1 MDFLI
6 RKLHNSTMMS
16 GAGGDMRVAANEGL
30 YGEETVQGTAFRFHC
45 ETLFSRSSLHRF
57 EIGLHRH
64 AAFLQILYIWG
75 GEGDALL
82 DGRTEAIRPPVA
94 IVVPPGFEHGFRFSR
109 DIGGVIVT
117 VLPGALAASVQA
129 LLLRTFQQPVLL
141 PLQDFSEG
149 ERLRRDFEHISAEYE
164 SHEIGREA
172 MIEGQLATVAALL
185 ARAARPLL
193 ERTGEGPAEQRFEL
207 LLSLIARHI
216 REPRKA
222 AFYAQKLGLSETHLN
237 RLVRSV
243 SGLSLQRLVARRQI
257 EIAQQELIFTV
268 STVQMIAEDLGFA
281 DPAYFNRF
289 FKRETGMTPRA
300 WRLAERR
307 KMGDDGAASASAQ
320 ASILPSSRWTESS
333 AGK

>member
-1 MDFLI
+1 M
-6 RKLHNSTMMS
+6 H
-16 GAGGDMRVAANEGL
+16 VAANDGL
-30 YGEETVQGTAFRFHC
+30 YGEEAAQGTEFRFHC

-57 EIGLHRH
+57 EIGLHHH

-82 DGRTEAIRPPVA
+82 DGRIEPIRPPVA

-129 LLLRTFQQPVLL
+129 LLLRNFQRPTLL
-141 PLQDFSEG
+141 PLKDFAEG
-149 ERLRRDFEHISAEYE
+149 DRLRGGFEQISGEYE
-164 SHEIGREA
+164 AREIGRDA
-172 MIEGQLATVAALL
+172 MIEGQLASVVTLL
-185 ARAARPLL
+185 ARAARPLM
-193 ERTGEGPAEQRFEL
+193 EGTGEGLAERRFEL

-222 AFYAQKLGLSETHLN
+222 EFYAQKLGLSETHLN

-268 STVQMIAEDLGFA
+268 STVQMIAEGLGFA

-289 FKRETGMTPRA
+289 FKRETGVTPRA
-300 WRLAERR
+300 WRLAEQR
-307 KMGDDGAASASAQ
+307 KMGDDGVRENLSQ
-320 ASILPSSRWTESS
+320 TWPQTSILSSSR
-333 AGK
+333 

>member
-1 MDFLI
+1 
-6 RKLHNSTMMS
+6 
-16 GAGGDMRVAANEGL
+16 MRIAANDGL
-30 YGEETVQGTAFRFHC
+30 YGEEVVQGTEFRFHC

-117 VLPGALAASVQA
+117 VLPGALPASVQA
-129 LLLRTFQQPVLL
+129 LLLRNFQQPVLL
-141 PLQDFSEG
+141 PLRDFTEG
-149 ERLRRDFEHISAEYE
+149 DHLRRGFEHVSGEYE
-164 SHEIGREA
+164 ARGIGRDA
-172 MIEGQLATVAALL
+172 MIEGQLATVVTLL
-185 ARAARPLL
+185 ARAARPLV
-193 ERTGEGPAEQRFEL
+193 EVAGEGLAERRFEL

-216 REPRKA
+216 REPHKA
-222 AFYAQKLGLSETHLN
+222 EFYAQKLGLSETHLN

-268 STVQMIAEDLGFA
+268 STVQMIAEGLGFA

-300 WRLAERR
+300 WRLAEQR
-307 KMGDDGAASASAQ
+307 KMGGDVVRENLSQTRAYT
-320 ASILPSSRWTESS
+320 SILASSR
-333 AGK
+333 

>member
-1 MDFLI
+1 
-6 RKLHNSTMMS
+6 
-16 GAGGDMRVAANEGL
+16 MRVVASEGL
-30 YGEETVQGTAFRFHC
+30 YGEEALQGTDFRFHC

-64 AAFLQILYIWG
+64 SAFLQILYIWG

-82 DGRTEAIRPPVA
+82 DGRIEAIRPPVA
-94 IVVPPGFEHGFRFSR
+94 IIVPPGFEHGFRFSR

-117 VLPGALAASVQA
+117 VLPGALPASVQA
-129 LLLRTFQQPVLL
+129 LLLRNFQQPVLL
-141 PLQDFSEG
+141 PLQGFTDG
-149 ERLRRDFEHISAEYE
+149 DRLRSGFEHISREYE
-164 SHEIGREA
+164 AREIGRDA
-172 MIEGQLATVAALL
+172 MIEGQLASVVTLL
-185 ARAARPLL
+185 ARAMRPLM
-193 ERTGEGPAEQRFEL
+193 ESSGEGLAERRFEL

-222 AFYAQKLGLSETHLN
+222 EFYAQKLGLSETHLN

-243 SGLSLQRLVARRQI
+243 CGLSLQRLVARRQI

-268 STVQMIAEDLGFA
+268 STVQMIAEGLGFA

-300 WRLAERR
+300 WRLAEQR
-307 KMGDDGAASASAQ
+307 KMGDSGMRQ
-320 ASILPSSRWTESS
+320 MLP
-333 AGK
+333 

>member
-1 MDFLI
+1 
-6 RKLHNSTMMS
+6 
-16 GAGGDMRVAANEGL
+16 MRLAASEGL
-30 YGEETVQGTAFRFHC
+30 YGEEAVQGTDFRFHC

-64 AAFLQILYIWG
+64 AAFQQILYIWG

-82 DGRTEAIRPPVA
+82 DGRIEAIRPPVA

-117 VLPGALAASVQA
+117 VLPGALPASVQA
-129 LLLRTFQQPVLL
+129 LLLRNFQRPVLL
-141 PLQDFSEG
+141 PLRDFTDG
-149 ERLRRDFEHISAEYE
+149 ERLRSGFEQISAEYE
-164 SHEIGREA
+164 TRETGRDA
-172 MIEGQLATVAALL
+172 IIEGQLAIVTALL
-185 ARAARPLL
+185 ARAARPLM
-193 ERTGEGPAEQRFEL
+193 EGTGDGLAEQRFEL

-216 REPRKA
+216 REPQKA
-222 AFYAQKLGLSETHLN
+222 EFYAKKLGLSETHLN

-243 SGLSLQRLVARRQI
+243 SGLSLQRLIAKRQI

-268 STVQMIAEDLGFA
+268 SSVQMIAEGLGFA

-300 WRLAERR
+300 WRLAEQR
-307 KMGDDGAASASAQ
+307 KMGDSGARQ
-320 ASILPSSRWTESS
+320 VPLQTSILASSP
-333 AGK
+333 

>member
-1 MDFLI
+1 
-6 RKLHNSTMMS
+6 
-16 GAGGDMRVAANEGL
+16 MRVAANDGL
-30 YGEETVQGTAFRFHC
+30 YGEEAAQGTEFRFHC

-82 DGRTEAIRPPVA
+82 DGRIEAIRPPVA

-129 LLLRTFQQPVLL
+129 LLLRNFQRPTLL
-141 PLQDFSEG
+141 PLQDFAEG
-149 ERLRRDFEHISAEYE
+149 DRLRGGFEQISGEYE
-164 SHEIGREA
+164 AREIGRDA
-172 MIEGQLATVAALL
+172 MIEGQLASVVTLL
-185 ARAARPLL
+185 ARATRPLM
-193 ERTGEGPAEQRFEL
+193 EGTGEGLAERRFEL

-222 AFYAQKLGLSETHLN
+222 EFYAQKLGLSETHLN

-268 STVQMIAEDLGFA
+268 STVQMIAEGLGFA

-289 FKRETGMTPRA
+289 FKRETGMTPRV
-300 WRLAERR
+300 WRLAEQR
-307 KMGDDGAASASAQ
+307 KMGDDGVRENLSQ
-320 ASILPSSRWTESS
+320 TRPQTSILSSSR
-333 AGK
+333 

>member
-1 MDFLI
+1 
-6 RKLHNSTMMS
+6 
-16 GAGGDMRVAANEGL
+16 MRLAASEGL
-30 YGEETVQGTAFRFHC
+30 YGEEAVQGTDFRFHC

-64 AAFLQILYIWG
+64 AAFQQILYIWG

-82 DGRTEAIRPPVA
+82 DGRIEAIRPPVA

-109 DIGGVIVT
+109 DIGGMIVT
-117 VLPGALAASVQA
+117 G
-129 LLLRTFQQPVLL
+129 
-141 PLQDFSEG
+141 
-149 ERLRRDFEHISAEYE
+149 RDAI
-164 SHEIGREA
+164 
-172 MIEGQLATVAALL
+172 IEGQLAIVTALL

-193 ERTGEGPAEQRFEL
+193 EGTGEGLAEQRFEL

-216 REPRKA
+216 REPQKA
-222 AFYAQKLGLSETHLN
+222 EFYAKKLGLSETHLN

-243 SGLSLQRLVARRQI
+243 SGLSLQRLIAKRQI

-268 STVQMIAEDLGFA
+268 SSVQMIAEGLGFA

-300 WRLAERR
+300 WRLAEQR
-307 KMGDDGAASASAQ
+307 KMGDSGARQ
-320 ASILPSSRWTESS
+320 VPLQTSILASSP
-333 AGK
+333 

>member
-1 MDFLI
+1 
-6 RKLHNSTMMS
+6 
-16 GAGGDMRVAANEGL
+16 MRIAANDGL
-30 YGEETVQGTAFRFHC
+30 YGEEVVQGTEFRFHC

-109 DIGGVIVT
+109 DIGGMIVT
-117 VLPGALAASVQA
+117 LLPGALPASVQA
-129 LLLRTFQQPVLL
+129 LLLRNFQQPVLL
-141 PLQDFSEG
+141 PLRDFPEG
-149 ERLRRDFEHISAEYE
+149 DRLRDGFEHVSGEYE
-164 SHEIGREA
+164 AREIGRDA
-172 MIEGQLATVAALL
+172 MIEGQLATVVTLL
-185 ARAARPLL
+185 ARAARPLV
-193 ERTGEGPAEQRFEL
+193 EVAGEGLAEKRFEL

-216 REPRKA
+216 REPHKA
-222 AFYAQKLGLSETHLN
+222 EFYAQKLGLSETHLN

-243 SGLSLQRLVARRQI
+243 SGLSLQRLVAGRQI

-268 STVQMIAEDLGFA
+268 STVQMIAEGLGFA

-300 WRLAERR
+300 WRLVEQR
-307 KMGDDGAASASAQ
+307 KMAGDGVGKNLSQTRAYT
-320 ASILPSSRWTESS
+320 SILASSR
-333 AGK
+333 

>member
-1 MDFLI
+1 
-6 RKLHNSTMMS
+6 
-16 GAGGDMRVAANEGL
+16 MRVVASEGL
-30 YGEETVQGTAFRFHC
+30 YGEEALQGTDFRFHC

-64 AAFLQILYIWG
+64 SAFLQILYIWG

-82 DGRTEAIRPPVA
+82 DGRIEAIRPPVA
-94 IVVPPGFEHGFRFSR
+94 IVVPPDFEHGFRFSR

-117 VLPGALAASVQA
+117 VLPGALPASVQA
-129 LLLRTFQQPVLL
+129 LLLRNFQQPVLL
-141 PLQDFSEG
+141 PLQGFTDG
-149 ERLRRDFEHISAEYE
+149 DRLRSGFEHISGEYE
-164 SHEIGREA
+164 AREIGRDA
-172 MIEGQLATVAALL
+172 MIEGQLASVVTLL
-185 ARAARPLL
+185 ARVMRPLMASS
-193 ERTGEGPAEQRFEL
+193 GEGLAERRFEL

-222 AFYAQKLGLSETHLN
+222 EFYAQKLGLSETHLN

-243 SGLSLQRLVARRQI
+243 CGLSLQRLVARRQI

-268 STVQMIAEDLGFA
+268 STVQMIAEGLGFA

-300 WRLAERR
+300 WRLAEQR
-307 KMGDDGAASASAQ
+307 KMGDSGMRQ
-320 ASILPSSRWTESS
+320 MLPQTSILPSSR
-333 AGK
+333 